1 MDEHKN
7 LAHFY
12 WIQKIIWIGPG
23 PDRSSN
29 LGPKTVKTGPKT
41 DTGPVFARTDPTLVG
56 TDVNPKKAFELY
68 LMAANLGDDF
78 AQANLGWMYEKG
90 DGIEKN
96 IDHAIY
102 WYKES
107 AKQEYKY
114 AKNKLMGLLVKK

>member
-41 DTGPVFARTDPTLVG
+41 DTGPVFARTDPTL
-56 TDVNPKKAFELY
+56 
-68 LMAANLGDDF
+68 
-78 AQANLGWMYEKG
+78 
-90 DGIEKN
+90 GIMLFT
-96 IDHAIY
+96 IFL
-102 WYKES
+102 
-107 AKQEYKY
+107 
-114 AKNKLMGLLVKK
+114 NKGLLNNFVEQKNFVMLNTN